1 MNENKMTI
9 FSSAE
14 FGAVRT
20 METADGKV
28 MFCGADIARALG
40 YSNTSK
46 AIKDHCRYVTKC
58 YIPHPQSA
66 DKQIEMTFIPEGD
79 IYRLIT
85 HSKLPNAERFE
96 TWVFDEVL
104 PTIRKHG
111 AYMTDNTLEKALTSP
126 DFLIQLATNLKEEQ
140 AKRKALE
147 SMIKA
152 DKPKVIFADAVS
164 ASHTSILV
172 GDLAKLLRQNGIKI
186 GANRLFQWLRNNGY
200 LISRKGT
207 DWNMPT
213 QKSMELGLFEVKET
227 AVTHADGHSTVN
239 RTPKVTGKGQQYF
252 VNKFL
257 Q

>member
-147 SMIKA
+147 SRIEA

-164 ASHTSILV
+164 ASYTSILV
-172 GDLAKLLRQNGIKI
+172 GDLAKLLKQNGVKI

>member
-1 MNENKMTI
+1 MNENRMTV

-28 MFCGADIARALG
+28 MFCGADIAKALG

-96 TWVFDEVL
+96 MWVFDEVL

-126 DFLIQLATNLKEEQ
+126 DFLIQLATSLKEEQ
-140 AKRKALE
+140 ARRKVLE
-147 SMIKA
+147 NKVET
-152 DKPKVIFADAVS
+152 DKPKVVFADAVS

-172 GDLAKLLRQNGIKI
+172 GDLAKLLKQNGINI
-186 GANRLFQWLRNNGY
+186 GANRLFAWLRLNGY

>member
-1 MNENKMTI
+1 MNENRMTV

-28 MFCGADIARALG
+28 MFCGADVAKALG

-96 TWVFDEVL
+96 MWVFDEVL

-126 DFLIQLATNLKEEQ
+126 DFLIQLATSLKEEQ
-140 AKRKALE
+140 ARRKVLE
-147 SMIKA
+147 NKVET
-152 DKPKVIFADAVS
+152 DKPKVVFADAVS

-172 GDLAKLLRQNGIKI
+172 GDLAKLLKQNGINI
-186 GANRLFQWLRNNGY
+186 GANRLFAWLRLNGY

>member
-1 MNENKMTI
+1 MNENKMTV

-28 MFCGADIARALG
+28 MFCGADVAKALG
-40 YSNTSK
+40 YSDAPK
-46 AIKDHCRYVTKC
+46 AIKAHCKEDGWVIYPVIDSMGRTQQAK
-58 YIPHPQSA
+58 
-66 DKQIEMTFIPEGD
+66 FITEGNV
-79 IYRLIT
+79 YRLIT

-147 SMIKA
+147 SRIEA

-164 ASHTSILV
+164 ASYTSILV
-172 GDLAKLLRQNGIKI
+172 GDLAKLLKQNGVKI